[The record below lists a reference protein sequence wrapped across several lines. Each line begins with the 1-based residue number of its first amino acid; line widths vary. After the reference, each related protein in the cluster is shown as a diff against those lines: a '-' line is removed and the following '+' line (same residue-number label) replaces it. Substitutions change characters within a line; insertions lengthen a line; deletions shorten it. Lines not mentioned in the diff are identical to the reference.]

1 MPKRKLS
8 ELHAVRLTTKFE
20 QGVQILAKG
29 LKTARGFERQKL
41 SRREKTAKTE
51 NNAAT
56 LERLAEE
63 VEALK
68 AIDYPVTA
76 ERYLFKQLVKTKRIA
91 ETPTFKE
98 FQEAKNVRLDGPK
111 SAAESNVYGRLF
123 KSTPVKNVMP
133 DIMTGIRKL
142 LGVDDLPASKPGK
155 SSAQKEV
162 AKKEKPVVPKPDGS
176 SESENEQLTAKKRKK
191 STTGEESGSDP
202 EDGSVQHVSG
212 DEDLDSDDFAQFDSR
227 LAPGTDDEDEQDED
241 GEADGETGVSGSESE
256 SESAYGNR
264 RRRDLADDISD
275 SVSRSPSPD
284 FSAEDSPPPKKV
296 KGEKTSK
303 DPVQSTTFLP
313 SLMMGGYWSG
323 SEEEATDDDAAA
335 PPKRKNRMG
344 QQARR
349 ALWEKKYGAK
359 ANHIQEEQRKQKY
372 SRDSGWDT
380 RKGATGGPGGRG
392 GGRGGRG
399 GFGAGRPFNPHDQHY
414 GGDTARPS
422 HSNKPRGPPK
432 DTGPLHPSW
441 EAKKKLKE
449 QASTATF
456 QGKKVVFD

>member
-8 ELHAVRLTTKFE
+8 ELHGQSRLDTRKLSIKAVRLTTKFE

-41 SRREKTAKTE
+41 SRREKTAKSE
-51 NNAAT
+51 NNGAT
-56 LERLAEE
+56 LQRLAEE

-68 AIDYPVTA
+68 AIDYPLTA
-76 ERYLFKQLVKTKRIA
+76 ERYLFKQLVKTKRVA

-111 SAAESNVYGRLF
+111 SAAESNVYGRIF
-123 KSTPVKNVMP
+123 KSTPVKNVLP
-133 DIMTGIRKL
+133 DIITGIRKL
-142 LGVDDLPASKPGK
+142 LGVDDLPAGK
-155 SSAQKEV
+155 SEKRSEPKEPV
-162 AKKEKPVVPKPDGS
+162 KKEKSAAPPKVDDIS
-176 SESENEQLTAKKRKK
+176 ASEDEGAGITKSTKATAKHD
-191 STTGEESGSDP
+191 SDSDS
-202 EDGSVQHVSG
+202 EDGKAQSVSG
-212 DEDLDSDDFAQFDSR
+212 DEDMDSDDLAQFDSR
-227 LAPGTDDEDEQDED
+227 LAPGTDEEE
-241 GEADGETGVSGSESE
+241 EEEEESGSESDDE
-256 SESAYGNR
+256 LAQR
-264 RRRDLADDISD
+264 RNLADDISD

-284 FSAEDSPPPKKV
+284 FSGEDSPPPKKA
-296 KGEKTSK
+296 KGDKASK

-323 SEEEATDDDAAA
+323 SEEEATDDEAAG

-359 ANHIQEEQRKQKY
+359 ANHIQQEQKKQQY
-372 SRDSGWDT
+372 SRDNGWDT
-380 RKGATGGPGGRG
+380 RKGATGAPGGRG
-392 GGRGGRG
+392 GPRGGRGG
-399 GFGAGRPFNPHDQHY
+399 GFGAGRPSHHEYQQ
-414 GGDTARPS
+414 GGPGQS
-422 HSNKPRGPPK
+422 HTNKPRGPPK